1 MLTLKVIKFIESK
14 LEGTLYLLY
23 LIMDK
28 SQIFT
33 AYFLFRLLIN
43 TLTMIVLIRYIY
55 YNTYQKKDSFFTF
68 FLLNFIVF
76 LLAYMLDKTGGFN
89 SIGSAFGLL
98 AAFSLLRFRT
108 ETLTMKDMTYLFII
122 MTLGLINS
130 VMKGTYVEIILLN
143 AMIIGA
149 VYLVDGNRLIRN
161 QQSKIIEYYSLENI
175 KPDQQDQLITELR
188 ERTGLDIKNITI
200 EQIDFGKGKALIKIY
215 FY

>member
-1 MLTLKVIKFIESK
+1 
-14 LEGTLYLLY
+14 
-23 LIMDK
+23 MDK
-28 SQIFT
+28 SSIFT
-33 AYFLFRLLIN
+33 LYFLFRLLIN
-43 TLTMIVLIRYIY
+43 ALTMVVLIRYVY

-130 VMKGTYVEIILLN
+130 VMKGSYLEIVLLN

-149 VYLVDGNRLIRN
+149 VYIVDGNRFIRN
-161 QQSKIIEYYSLENI
+161 QQSKTVEYHSLENI
-175 KPDQQDQLITELR
+175 KPDNQAKLIAELKD
-188 ERTGLDIKNITI
+188 RTGLDIQKIMI
-200 EQIDFGKGKALIKIY
+200 EHIDFVRGKALIKIY

>member
-1 MLTLKVIKFIESK
+1 
-14 LEGTLYLLY
+14 
-23 LIMDK
+23 MDK
-28 SQIFT
+28 SSIFT
-33 AYFLFRLLIN
+33 LYFLFRLLIN
-43 TLTMIVLIRYIY
+43 ALTMVVLIRYVY

-130 VMKGTYVEIILLN
+130 VMKGSYLEIVLLN

-149 VYLVDGNRLIRN
+149 VYIVDGNRFIRN
-161 QQSKIIEYYSLENI
+161 QQSKTVEYHSLENI
-175 KPDQQDQLITELR
+175 KPDNQAKLIAELKD
-188 ERTGLDIKNITI
+188 RTGLDIQKIMI
-200 EQIDFGKGKALIKIY
+200 EHIDFGRGKALIKIY